1 MSGVGNRRESRE
13 LALIC
18 LHQWDQRE
26 PDEGRELAGE
36 LIAERASDPE
46 VADYAR
52 TLLLAYW
59 EHGVAIDERI
69 AAAAAHWS
77 LPRMA
82 VVDRAVLRLAVAEFL
97 HVPSVPA
104 KVTIDEAI
112 ELAKK
117 YSTEK
122 SGAFVNGILDR
133 IVTDWEKTHGPR

>member
-1 MSGVGNRRESRE
+1 MITVGSRREARE

-26 PDEGRELAGE
+26 PDEGRELAE
-36 LIAERASDPE
+36 DIIESRAPDAETA
-46 VADYAR
+46 AYTR
-52 TLLLAYW
+52 TLLAAFW
-59 EHGVAIDERI
+59 EHQDSVDAQI
-69 AAAAAHWS
+69 AGAAAHWS
-77 LPRMA
+77 LARMA

-104 KVTIDEAI
+104 RVTMDEAI

-117 YSTEK
+117 YSTAK

-133 IVTDWEKTHGPR
+133 IVTDWEQTHGPR